1 MSIHFHE
8 TTTATP
14 EQFVAALTDFGPG
27 RSKLFPNSQDKN
39 LEVHEL
45 GTEEADVTEGT
56 GPIWER
62 LHYDW
67 HDSQRVEVVVTDSN
81 VFGGASGYTY
91 TLQRRADG
99 ATDVDVDIVREGK
112 NLRGRALG
120 AFLGTVGKGSLGK
133 GFAETVKAI
142 EARSTQPAT
151 VAA

>member
-1 MSIHFHE
+1 MPIHFHE

-27 RSKLFPNSQDKN
+27 RSELFPNSQDKN

-45 GTEEADVTEGT
+45 GDHEADVTEGT

-67 HDSQRVEVVVTDSN
+67 HDPEHIEIAVTDSN
-81 VFGGASGYTY
+81 VFGGDSGYTY
-91 TLQRRADG
+91 TLQRRPDG

-112 NLRGRALG
+112 NLRGRIIG
-120 AFLGTVGKGSLGK
+120 AVLGTVGKGSLGK
-133 GFAETVKAI
+133 GLRATIKAV
-142 EARSTQPAT
+142 EGRAAAT

>member
-27 RSKLFPNSQDKN
+27 RSTLFPNSQDKN
-39 LEVHEL
+39 LEVHAL
-45 GTEEADVTEGT
+45 GTDEADVTEGT

-67 HDSQRVEVVVTDSN
+67 HDSERVEIDVTDSN
-81 VFGGASGYTY
+81 VWGGDSGYTY
-91 TLQRRADG
+91 TLQPRPDG
-99 ATDVDVDIVREGK
+99 TTDVDVEIVREGK
-112 NLRGRALG
+112 NLRGRMLG
-120 AFLGTVGKGSLGK
+120 AFLGTAGKGSLGK
-133 GFAETVKAI
+133 GFTETIKAI
-142 EARSTQPAT
+142 EGRVDAT

>member
-14 EQFVAALTDFGPG
+14 EQFVSALTDFGPD
-27 RSKLFPNSQDKN
+27 RSTLFPNSQDQN
-39 LEVHEL
+39 LQVHEL
-45 GTEEADVTEGT
+45 GTDEADVTEGT

-67 HDSQRVEVVVTDSN
+67 HDAKRIEVAVTDSN
-81 VFGGASGYTY
+81 VWGGDSGYTY
-91 TLQRRADG
+91 SLQRRPDG

-112 NLRGRALG
+112 NLKGRVLG
-120 AFLGTVGKGSLGK
+120 AVIGTVGKRSLGK

-142 EARSTQPAT
+142 EARSEQQEAVT
-151 VAA
+151 V

>member
-27 RSKLFPNSQDKN
+27 RSKLFANSQEKN
-39 LEVHEL
+39 LELHAL
-45 GTEEADVTEGT
+45 GTDEADVTEGT

-67 HDSQRVEVVVTDSN
+67 HDVNRVEVVVTDSN
-81 VFGGASGYTY
+81 VFGGDSGYTY
-91 TLQRRADG
+91 TLQQRPDG
-99 ATDVDVDIVREGK
+99 TTDVDVDIVREGK
-112 NLRGRALG
+112 NLRGRMLS
-120 AFLGTVGKGSLGK
+120 AFLRTAGKGTLGK
-133 GFAETVKAI
+133 GFAQTVEAI
-142 EARSTQPAT
+142 EAGSSQPEA